1 MKHIQGA
8 YLKGY
13 VTVLVKGNMPELFF
27 QKCNGKGIA
36 VWNVKKT
43 AADACEG
50 NIKLKDIKY
59 MKALRRKTNYKL
71 KFLHKKGSPFVLSNL
86 LRNKQLVTG
95 FLLSMM
101 LIIFL
106 SNIIWEVKITGVPKD
121 IEEKISKQ
129 LNEYGIHSGSWIFS
143 LDSPSDIQQK
153 LVYDIPE
160 LLWVGVDQKGTTY
173 NLEGVEKTIVKKEK
187 VKGPQ
192 NLVATKKGVIKKMYV
207 TKGLPMVQIND
218 YVEPGDI
225 LVSGVIDESLKS
237 DNKDT
242 AQDDKHLDYVAA
254 EGDITATTW
263 YEVAVTVPM
272 HTNKETLTGNREKKY
287 DIRIGKVRLPVWGF
301 GTPEYAAIHRE
312 TDENPIRFIKW
323 ELPIRIVSTTL
334 SEKMYNKEERT
345 KREAIIAG
353 MEQAKQELQLELGPD
368 AVILSEKVL
377 HETSEHGKVKLNLYM
392 SVEENIIQSQPI
404 ESSTKEHKN
413 QGD

>member
-36 VWNVKKT
+36 VWNVKKV

-50 NIKLKDIKY
+50 NIKLRDIKY
-59 MKALRRKTNYKL
+59 MKALRRQTSYKL
-71 KFLHKKGSPFVLSNL
+71 TFTHKKGSPFL
-86 LRNKQLVTG
+86 LARLLGNKQLLIG
-95 FLLSMM
+95 LILSIM

-129 LNEYGIHSGSWIFS
+129 LNEYGIHSGSWVFS
-143 LDSPSDIQQK
+143 LDSPGEIQQK

-173 NLEGVEKTIVKKEK
+173 YLEGVEKTIVKKGK
-187 VKGPQ
+187 IKGPQ

-207 TKGLPMVQIND
+207 TKGLPMVEIND

-225 LVSGVIDESLKS
+225 LVSGVIDESLKD

-242 AQDDKHLDYVAA
+242 EKDDSHVDYVAA

-263 YEVAVTVPM
+263 YEVTVTVPM
-272 HTNKETLTGNREKKY
+272 HTSKETLTGNREKKY
-287 DIRIGKVRLPVWGF
+287 DIRFGKVRLPIWGF

-312 TDENPIRFIKW
+312 SNEKPIRFVKW
-323 ELPIRIVSTTL
+323 DLPVRIVSTTL
-334 SEKMYNKEERT
+334 SEKVYNKEVRT
-345 KREAIIAG
+345 KRDAIAVG
-353 MEQAKQELQLELGPD
+353 MKQAKQELQLELGPE
-368 AVILSEKVL
+368 AVILSEKIL
-377 HETSEHGKVKLNLYM
+377 HETSGHGKVKLNLYL
-392 SVEENIIQSQPI
+392 SVEEDIIEAQPI
-404 ESSTKEHKN
+404 KKTLNK
-413 QGD
+413 